1 LWHSPDMVKAW
12 GAAAALM
19 AMGCLASEGG
29 RGLKKPAPPS
39 KPVAEFPSPAAL
51 AVVEAK
57 PAVLPSIEAGEV
69 PSEGWSV
76 EAGADAASPE
86 AWAPHG
92 PFEEA
97 LAGAF
102 AASGKKAVLT
112 RPMACVAGELGRF
125 TLAHKGTPPESLRQ
139 FIDAVCGVF
148 APHTAFQWLSGP
160 VPASAT
166 EERVLARWRD
176 QLRPDLVDHLPPD
189 ARQVGFWYG
198 RKGGKVVVVASYET
212 TPVELK
218 PISVIPDANGDVVVE
233 GKLLVN
239 ADAFVGLVNQG
250 RFGVAGCAM
259 DPTAPRPQFRA
270 VCRIAPE
277 DESAWLQVA
286 YIPPRSVLAT
296 PIVQLLA
303 RRDVAKP
310 LVFAETPY
318 AASRPIAG
326 AAEFGPAVL
335 AGLNT
340 VRAEAHLGP
349 VTLADAQSAAATR
362 VARQY
367 FAAAMSQMGAGTD
380 TRGDLSTIALGLLA
394 GWQVTGTIRDGNFFS
409 VVVPR
414 TRDAGR
420 WLDAALTL
428 PLGRKALLARDIEQI
443 AVGPALF
450 DNPDA
455 LGGVVCGYAFHHGND
470 HSADVAALYNRI
482 AAARQKMG
490 LPPPGRLGGLGPI
503 LGRQLARIQQ
513 EAVAPLDALR
523 VSLQEASART
533 GTSMSGYIIE
543 ATSMDVVELPPQIV
557 SKAGLTLEIA
567 VTHHK
572 PPGAA
577 WAQLVIVVIY
587 AGAHTVET

>member
-1 LWHSPDMVKAW
+1 MVKAS
-12 GAAAALM
+12 GVAAAALL
-19 AMGCLASEGG
+19 AVGCLASEAG
-29 RGLKKPAPPS
+29 RGPEKPAPPS

-51 AVVEAK
+51 AAVEAK
-57 PAVLPSIEAGEV
+57 PAVLPTVEAGEV

-76 EAGADAASPE
+76 EAGADAASAE

-97 LAGAF
+97 LASTF
-102 AASGKKAVLT
+102 AASGKKAALT

-125 TLAHKGTPPESLRQ
+125 TLAHKGTPPESLRR

-148 APHTAFQWLSGP
+148 APHTAFQWLSGA
-160 VPASAT
+160 VPANAT

-176 QLRPDLVDHLPPD
+176 QLRTDLVDHLPPD

-198 RKGGKVVVVASYET
+198 RKGGKVAVVASYET

-218 PISVIPDANGDVVVE
+218 PISVVPDANGDVVVE
-233 GKLLVN
+233 GRLLVN
-239 ADAFVGLVNQG
+239 ADAFVALVNQG

-270 VCRIAPE
+270 VCRVAAE
-277 DESAWLQVA
+277 DETAWLQVA

-310 LVFAETPY
+310 LVFTETPY
-318 AASRPIAG
+318 AASRPIAA

-335 AGLNT
+335 AGLNA

-349 VTLADAQSAAATR
+349 VTIADAQSAAATR

-367 FAAAMSQMGAGTD
+367 FAAAMAEGGTD
-380 TRGDLSTIALGLLA
+380 TGGDLSTVALGLLA
-394 GWQVTGTIRDGNFFS
+394 GWQVTGTIRDGSFFS

-428 PLGRKALLARDIEQI
+428 PLGRKTLLARDTEQI

-450 DNPDA
+450 ENPDA

-470 HSADVAALYNRI
+470 HSADVATLYARI
-482 AAARQKMG
+482 AAARQKLG
-490 LPPPGRLGGLGPI
+490 LPPPARLGGLGPI

-523 VSLQEASART
+523 VSLQEASARS
-533 GTSMSGYIIE
+533 GTSMSGYVIE

-557 SKAGLTLEIA
+557 SKPGLTLEIA
-567 VTHHK
+567 ITHHK

-577 WAQLVIVVIY
+577 WAQLVIVVVY
-587 AGAHTVET
+587 AAAHPVET